1 MSASG
6 WGRITKRYR
15 QHVLYLHTRTSHV
28 SLWNAGT
35 YLLGRGSDK
44 ERREGAAAAAAQR
57 PAVWS
62 TRVRIQKDAE
72 RGTAPYAVVNGSIL
86 LYWRQYSDSD
96 AVHGAEQR
104 SYLNL
109 EWLQAASQLAS
120 QLAGVLTVTQLRS
133 RCWLS
138 GAPRSQEPLPCW
150 NKWALCWRA
159 YTIVLRHKHTLSSE
173 NMTNEW
179 RLREEKK
186 NK

>member
-1 MSASG
+1 MF
-6 WGRITKRYR
+6 
-15 QHVLYLHTRTSHV
+15 LYLHTRNSHV

-44 ERREGAAAAAAQR
+44 ERREGAAAAAAAQR

-72 RGTAPYAVVNGSIL
+72 RRAVTYAVVNGSIL
-86 LYWRQYSDSD
+86 LCWRQWSDSG
-96 AVHGAEQR
+96 AVHGSERCAF
-104 SYLNL
+104 LHL

-138 GAPRSQEPLPCW
+138 GAPRSLEPMARLEQVS
-150 NKWALCWRA
+150 ALLACVHDC
-159 YTIVLRHKHTLSSE
+159 TIV
-173 NMTNEW
+173 
-179 RLREEKK
+179 
-186 NK
+186 

>member
-15 QHVLYLHTRTSHV
+15 QHVLYLHTRNSHV

-44 ERREGAAAAAAQR
+44 ERREGAAAQR

-62 TRVRIQKDAE
+62 TRAGIQKDAE
-72 RGTAPYAVVNGSIL
+72 RRAATYAVVNGCIL
-86 LYWRQYSDSD
+86 LYWRRQSDSE
-96 AVHGAEQR
+96 AVHGLKQCVFCH
-104 SYLNL
+104 L
-109 EWLQAASQLAS
+109 EWEQAASQLAS
-120 QLAGVLTVTQLRS
+120 QLAGVLTVMQLRS

-138 GAPRSQEPLPCW
+138 GAPRSLKPWPCW

-159 YTIVLRHKHTLSSE
+159 YTIVCAQYLRNKHIFSPQKT
-173 NMTNEW
+173 
-179 RLREEKK
+179 RLLNR
-186 NK
+186 